1 MTGLLFAFIACLLA
15 GIGAR
20 DQLTV
25 AGLAAR
31 QGQRP
36 LLLAVAVLTSVATAG
51 VAAWAG
57 LMVLPILAGNTNGGL
72 ILAALAT
79 TFAGGEMLLL
89 RAKGLPDEPTQSLGA
104 TGIVL
109 MAYQLTDAGRFFV
122 FALAIASAAPIPAG
136 LGGALGS
143 AMAVTLG
150 WMAGEALPVR
160 QVGLVRRVIGGL
172 LLGLAAWLALRGLGR
187 F

>member
-1 MTGLLFAFIACLLA
+1 MSGFLFAFIACLLA

-51 VAAWAG
+51 IAAWAG
-57 LMVLPILAGNTNGGL
+57 FMVLPILAGNTNGGL

-79 TFAGGEMLLL
+79 AFAGGEMLLL
-89 RAKGLPDEPTQSLGA
+89 RSKRLPDEPTQSLGA
-104 TGIVL
+104 TAIVL
-109 MAYQLTDAGRFFV
+109 TAHQLTDAGRFFV
-122 FALAIASAAPIPAG
+122 FALAVATAAPIPAG
-136 LGGALGS
+136 LGGAVGG
-143 AMAVTLG
+143 AMAVTSG
-150 WMAGEALPVR
+150 WIAGEALPAR
-160 QVGLVRRVIGGL
+160 QVGIVRWVIGAL
-172 LLGLAAWLALRGLGR
+172 LLVLAAWLALRGLGR